1 MTLSDVR
8 KLLNENNILFE
19 QVEYENEKEWL
30 VHSVKYPYLKNAKDS
45 KVTTLV
51 IYSNNKHK
59 NIEILFD
66 DNLNFY
72 DLSFGEFDYEM
83 FDTLEELLPEDFMHN
98 IKEIMDGKIHI
109 IEAFDNK
116 KKKWLGDRSYID
128 DVSLPFNNYEK
139 AIRRIEERKSFFSR
153 LLHSEREYEIYD
165 WNSYRSVIK

>member
-8 KLLNENNILFE
+8 MLLNENNIAFE
-19 QVEYENEKEWL
+19 QVEYESEKDWL
-30 VHSVKYPYLKNAKDS
+30 IHSVKYPYLKYAKDGE
-45 KVTTLV
+45 VTTLV

-83 FDTLEELLPEDFMHN
+83 FDDSEELLPNVLIDN
-98 IKEIMDGKIHI
+98 IKEIMDGKIRI
-109 IEAFDNK
+109 IVANDPK
-116 KKKWLGDRSYID
+116 KQKWLGDISYID
-128 DVSLPFNNYEK
+128 DANLPFGNYEK
-139 AIRRIEERKSFFSR
+139 AIRRIEGKKSLIR
-153 LLHSEREYEIYD
+153 RVLRITTEYEIYD